1 MAQSDRPLP
10 PGERIAY
17 YRGMAAEALRLAQTA
32 KDEAQ
37 KASYVDIAARWKV
50 LAAETERRMMRD
62 SKIRESNPESE
73 PDSSSGRD

>member
-1 MAQSDRPLP
+1 MAQSDESLP
-10 PGERIAY
+10 PEERIAY
-17 YRGMAAEALRLAQTA
+17 YRSMAAEALRLAQAA

-62 SKIRESNPESE
+62 SEIRKSRSESE
-73 PDSSSGRD
+73 PDTGGSRG